1 MTRLYCDEDSM
12 RHALIIAL
20 RKRGVDVTTA
30 LEAGMTEEPDEV
42 QLAYAAKAQR
52 AIYSSNIGDFCNLLS
67 QWRADGKSHA
77 FARWPRQSTGSV
89 RPNGMTRN

>member
-12 RHALIIAL
+12 RHALIVAL

-42 QLAYAAKAQR
+42 QLAYAARLKERSIRPTSATSVTSTVSGEPTENRMQELSWFG
-52 AIYSSNIGDFCNLLS
+52 SSNFRLVS
-67 QWRADGKSHA
+67 KSA
-77 FARWPRQSTGSV
+77 A
-89 RPNGMTRN
+89 